1 VCSKF
6 VVVQASKQ
14 FHRAIDNSSKR
25 RRKNSKTVMESDA
38 LWQYIGST
46 FPGLKHGVIEK
57 ALIPTK
63 SVSKMIPLII
73 FSYF

>member
-1 VCSKF
+1 
-6 VVVQASKQ
+6 
-14 FHRAIDNSSKR
+14 
-25 RRKNSKTVMESDA
+25 MESDA

-63 SVSKMIPLII
+63 SVSKMIPLIV